1 MRKKFIKH
9 SGKICYTT
17 INHYIASFI
26 TECRCKSD
34 HFHSFKLRDY
44 VNNNSVWAHLIKIYS
59 S

>member
-17 INHYIASFI
+17 INRYIASVI
-26 TECRCKSD
+26 TECKCKSD
-34 HFHSFKLRDY
+34 HFHYFTLGEY
-44 VNNNSVWAHLIKIYS
+44 VSNNSVWAHLMKIYS